1 MHLRGLT
8 EQFILS
14 AAWAAGLAAGLA
26 GAAHAEAP
34 SFDCAKAEND
44 AEHLVCDTP
53 ALAAL
58 DVELARVF
66 EMAVNETARD
76 PERAKT
82 LKATQRGW
90 IKGRDACWTS
100 DLGMAACVTNEYAFR
115 IDALRREYAAARG
128 GDGASI
134 GPFAY
139 GCDGLDA
146 GLSATF
152 VNTSAPLVVLRWRDK
167 AIVLP
172 QVVAASGAK
181 YAADTWMDYDAD
193 RAGPSVFWT
202 HGREAQF
209 QFAGG
214 DTMTCVQDTTG

>member
-1 MHLRGLT
+1 MHLRVLT
-8 EQFILS
+8 ALFV
-14 AAWAAGLAAGLA
+14 LA
-26 GAAHAEAP
+26 GGWAGICVGVAEADTP
-34 SFDCAKAEND
+34 SFDCAKAEHD
-44 AEHLVCDTP
+44 AEQLVCDTP

-66 EMAVNETARD
+66 ELAVNETARD
-76 PERAKT
+76 TDRAKT

-100 DLGMAACVTNEYAFR
+100 DLGMATCVAHEYAFR

-128 GDGASI
+128 GDGAASI

-139 GCDGLDA
+139 DCDGLDA

-152 VNTSAPLVVLRWRDK
+152 VNTSAPLVVLRWRDTG
-167 AIVLP
+167 IVLP
-172 QVVAASGAK
+172 QVVAASGGK
-181 YAADTWMDYDAD
+181 YAADTWMDYDTD
-193 RAGPSVFWT
+193 RTGPSVFWV

-214 DTMTCVQDTTG
+214 DMMTCVQDTTG